1 MEAIGWVRP
10 TGSSKGAGEM
20 MPRAGFEPASPT
32 TKVGRYLGQI
42 TGWKPDSPVFIPGYA
57 NAAETN
63 VGDSNR
69 QRKESVGWRRVDTG
83 SRA

>member
-1 MEAIGWVRP
+1 M
-10 TGSSKGAGEM
+10 K
-20 MPRAGFEPASPT
+20 PRAGFEPASPP

-63 VGDSNR
+63 IGDSNP
-69 QRKESVGWRRVDTG
+69 QCKESVGRKVLAGVALTPGAGRESDFPTK
-83 SRA
+83 S